1 MKTILIGMIWL
12 LCAVFAQAQNEYLI
26 EGKVKGLKEGTIFTL
41 FRQDGRVGNSI
52 AKDTVR
58 NETFRFKEK
67 VAGEGIDKL
76 SLYCMSKGFPSISLG
91 LYATPNA
98 KIKITGADNLLYTWK
113 VDSPVKE
120 QQELN
125 LYVEAARDLWN
136 SYQKIV
142 VSQDSCRTI
151 VESDKATVTE
161 KEAAR
166 AKEAALDKVRG
177 GIGLKIKGRE
187 IAVMK
192 RAPMTSVGL
201 DKLYGLSLGVRYR
214 KSFPYSQDVK
224 ELYAGMT
231 DQQKASVE
239 GQNVAVNLFPPDV
252 LKEGDAMVDADLFD
266 LEGKI
271 HHLADFKGRHILLD
285 FWSSGCG
292 PCIMSFPELKE
303 IHEQYGD
310 RLAVVSLNSDSEKTW
325 KAASVRHPITWHN
338 LNDLKQM
345 AGLYAKF
352 DINSIPCYVLVS
364 PEGKIV
370 KMWNGY
376 GPGSLKLK
384 MRRWLDSPKPAMS
397 TTRLGSWKAVC
408 YPDLESCNN
417 EVLEIKQVVLTDTA
431 TVIHFKAYYTPKYW
445 IQLSP
450 GSCLVGADGTKYAL
464 KKAEGITPGEHFFL
478 PESGEAEFT
487 MYFVPLP
494 ADARSF
500 DFTEGDSQGS
510 WQLKGVRLE

>member
-1 MKTILIGMIWL
+1 
-12 LCAVFAQAQNEYLI
+12 
-26 EGKVKGLKEGTIFTL
+26 
-41 FRQDGRVGNSI
+41 
-52 AKDTVR
+52 
-58 NETFRFKEK
+58 
-67 VAGEGIDKL
+67 
-76 SLYCMSKGFPSISLG
+76 
-91 LYATPNA
+91 
-98 KIKITGADNLLYTWK
+98 
-113 VDSPVKE
+113 
-120 QQELN
+120 
-125 LYVEAARDLWN
+125 
-136 SYQKIV
+136 
-142 VSQDSCRTI
+142 
-151 VESDKATVTE
+151 
-161 KEAAR
+161 
-166 AKEAALDKVRG
+166 
-177 GIGLKIKGRE
+177 
-187 IAVMK
+187 
-192 RAPMTSVGL
+192 MTSVGL
-201 DKLYGLSLGVRYR
+201 DKLYGLSLSVRYR

-231 DQQKASVE
+231 DKQKASVE

-252 LKEGDAMVDADLFD
+252 VKEGDAMVDADLYD

-303 IHEQYGD
+303 IHEQYAD

-345 AGLYAKF
+345 AGLYARLG
-352 DINSIPCYVLVS
+352 INGIPHYVLVS

-370 KMWNGY
+370 KMWSGY

-384 MRRWLDSPKPAMS
+384 MRRWLDSPRPAMS
-397 TTRLGSWKAVC
+397 TTRLGNWKTVH

-445 IQLSP
+445 IQLSS
-450 GSCLVGADGTKYAL
+450 GSSLIGADGTKYAL
-464 KKAEGITPGEHFFL
+464 KKTEGITPGEHFFL

-500 DFTEGDSQGS
+500 DFTEGDSQDS

>member
-1 MKTILIGMIWL
+1 MKALVIGGML
-12 LCAVFAQAQNEYLI
+12 LLGVCAAQAQNEYVI
-26 EGKVKGLKEGTIFTL
+26 EGKVKGLKDGTAFTL
-41 FRQDGRVGNSI
+41 FRQDGRVGQSI
-52 AKDTVR
+52 ARDTVR

-76 SLYCMSKGFPSISLG
+76 SLYCMSKGFPSISLE

-125 LYVEAARDLWN
+125 LYVEAARDLWD

-142 VSQDSCRTI
+142 VSQDSCQTI

-177 GIGLKIKGRE
+177 DISLKIKGRE

-252 LKEGDAMVDADLFD
+252 LKEGDAMVDADLYD

-345 AGLYAKF
+345 AGLYARLG
-352 DINSIPCYVLVS
+352 INGIPHYVFIN
-364 PEGKIV
+364 PEGKIL
-370 KMWNGY
+370 KMWSGY
-376 GPGSLKLK
+376 GKGSLKQK
-384 MRRWLDSPKPAMS
+384 MRRWLDIPQPEMS
-397 TTRLGSWKAVC
+397 ITREEGVKAVN
-408 YPDLESCNN
+408 YPVCQSGNT
-417 EVLEIKQVVLTDTA
+417 EVLEVKQVLLVDTA
-431 TVIHFKAYYTPKYW
+431 TIVRMKVYFIPKYW
-445 IQLSP
+445 IQLSLN
-450 GSCLVGADGTKYAL
+450 SHLIGADGTKYTL
-464 KKAEGITPGEHFFL
+464 KKAEGITLGEQIFM
-478 PESGEAEFT
+478 PDSGEIEFT
-487 MYFVPLP
+487 LCFAPLP
-494 ADARSF
+494 GDAKSF
-500 DFTEGDSQGS
+500 DFTEGGGNGS
-510 WQLKGVRLE
+510 WRLNGIRLE